1 MEGTFYGDLVN
12 HTVEKNSPKICATV
26 VIFEIP
32 PNRRKLAQSGWSQS
46 YDHELKRQRCQY
58 LQLN

>member
-12 HTVEKNSPKICATV
+12 HTVEKNSPKICATF

-46 YDHELKRQRCQY
+46 YDHEL
-58 LQLN
+58 QLN